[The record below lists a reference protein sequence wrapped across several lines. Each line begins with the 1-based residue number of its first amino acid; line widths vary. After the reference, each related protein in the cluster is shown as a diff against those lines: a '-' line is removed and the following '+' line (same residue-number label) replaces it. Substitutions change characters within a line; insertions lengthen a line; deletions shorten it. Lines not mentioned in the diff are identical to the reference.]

1 MDKLKICI
9 EVLRHLARQP
19 GEPNAIYLAE
29 KEIKKYLQDEAATPT
44 TALDQLSAAVDDEA
58 EMCPGDKAFWIT
70 MQEFVRSRLPDDK
83 DDWDKD

>member
-44 TALDQLSAAVDDEA
+44 TSLDQLSAAVS
-58 EMCPGDKAFWIT
+58 G
-70 MQEFVRSRLPDDK
+70 R
-83 DDWDKD
+83 